1 MARAERALLPALL
14 QHAGAALCMHQGPR
28 TSGMPCPPLLHPAC
42 LFTPLQRG
50 VGSTDAIAAV
60 LKKEVDEARDK
71 QKRKEALEKR

>member
-1 MARAERALLPALL
+1 
-14 QHAGAALCMHQGPR
+14 
-28 TSGMPCPPLLHPAC
+28 MPCPPLLHPAC